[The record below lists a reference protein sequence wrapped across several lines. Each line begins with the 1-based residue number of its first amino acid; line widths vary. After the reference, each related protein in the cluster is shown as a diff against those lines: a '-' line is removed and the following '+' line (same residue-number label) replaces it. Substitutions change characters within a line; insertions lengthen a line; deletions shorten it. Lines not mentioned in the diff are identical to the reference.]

1 MEERRVEL
9 PESAWERLRKRPV
22 LLAALVV
29 ACVVVLAGVGL
40 GAYVALRRSP
50 TSAPVGSTRSP
61 RPAPPAETSS
71 SQPATRANEPT
82 SSTKPRT
89 KPRTTK
95 PPPAPAVPTL
105 VRAPLLAYHVGPQ
118 LFVAHGDGSAPT
130 EVGTLDVAAM
140 SLSPDGKTLAVV
152 TNASNG
158 EHRLVLLD
166 VATRAQT
173 VVGPAE
179 PVPPAWEASSAS
191 LVYQLGAHSPRIHR
205 VRRNGTGD
213 VEVLQGGNPGV
224 SPDGRVVIASEPT
237 AGGTGGLLRV
247 FRSGSASTI
256 DTQSFASALTG
267 GTSAIWFATADGG
280 YAGGEVW
287 SVGYGGG
294 SMRRLAVL
302 PDVGPSSPEAIV
314 PSPTQRELLVQVL
327 GDDGFSRLFVVDLT
341 GRVTPIT
348 SRRDAYPVGW
358 SADGR
363 RVLFVEGNTLLG
375 EPTLLVSA
383 RSDGTGKRVLIEG
396 AQP

>member
-9 PESAWERLRKRPV
+9 PESAWERLRKRPA
-22 LLAALVV
+22 LLAALVI
-29 ACVVVLAGVGL
+29 ACVVVLAGAGF

-50 TSAPVGSTRSP
+50 VAPIGSTRSP
-61 RPAPPAETSS
+61 RPAPSGETSS
-71 SQPATRANEPT
+71 SEPATRANEPT

-95 PPPAPAVPTL
+95 PPAAPTSPTL
-105 VRAPLLAYHVGPQ
+105 ARAPLVAYHVGPQ
-118 LFVAHGDGSAPT
+118 LFVAHDDGTAAT
-130 EVGTLDVAAM
+130 EVATLDVAAL

-152 TNASNG
+152 TNASEG
-158 EHRLVLLD
+158 DHRLVLVD
-166 VATRAQT
+166 VATRVQT

-179 PVPPAWEASSAS
+179 PVSLAWEASSAS
-191 LVYQLGAHSPRIHR
+191 LVYQLGAQSPRIHR
-205 VRRNGTGD
+205 VRRDGTGD
-213 VEVLQGGNPGV
+213 VQVLQGGNPGI
-224 SPDGRVVIASEPT
+224 SPDGRVIIASGPT
-237 AGGTGGLLRV
+237 LGGKGGLLRV

-256 DTQSFASALTG
+256 ETQGFASALAG
-267 GTSAIWFATADGG
+267 GTSVIWFATADGG

-294 SMRRLAVL
+294 SLRRLAVL
-302 PDVGPSSPEAIV
+302 PDVGPSSPEAV
-314 PSPTQRELLVQVL
+314 LPSPSQRQLFVQVL
-327 GDDGFSRLFVVDLT
+327 GDDGFSRLFVVDLA

-348 SRRDAYPVGW
+348 TRRDCYPVGW
-358 SADGR
+358 SAEGR

-375 EPTLLVSA
+375 ESSRLMSA